1 MVKIGDLVV
10 VKKPHCQEFLGIVLD
25 MDEDSSDMFTVVK
38 DGTDEYHGCY
48 PSQVS
53 VLANERQLEDY
64 EKIVRLARYVADDEC
79 TVIIPMKR
87 TNRTE
92 REKT

>member
-1 MVKIGDLVV
+1 MIKIGDLVV
-10 VKKPHCQEFLGIVLD
+10 VKRPHTQEFLGIVLD
-25 MDEDSSDMFTVVK
+25 LDEDSSDMFTVVK
-38 DGTDEYHGCY
+38 DGTDEYYGCY

-79 TVIIPMKR
+79 TVIIPVKR
-87 TNRTE
+87 ASRTE